1 MRLVTYQ
8 SVEAVNKLL
17 NEGILYIGK
26 DDISFTAPFK
36 NKDNPHY
43 QVLYDYI
50 TKNMMNL
57 NGKSDDVIYPL
68 WAWYTIN
75 GKRRITK
82 KNDQFYKGMYRLEI
96 EIDRKDVLLTDFDKY
111 CYLLNSSYLPKD
123 EEEKEWYSNN
133 MFQISEKQVE
143 ESYKFMFEIFH
154 LTDGYTYFSFLKRNV
169 QATFWVLKKEQ
180 VKKMYLIKE

>member
-26 DDISFTAPFK
+26 NDISFTAPEK
-36 NKDNPHY
+36 NKDNHQY

-50 TKNMMNL
+50 SKNMMNL
-57 NGKSDDVIYPL
+57 KGKTDDIIYPL
-68 WAWYTIN
+68 WAWYIVN
-75 GKRRITK
+75 GKRTISK
-82 KNDQFYKGMYRLEI
+82 ENDQFYKGMYRLEI
-96 EIDRKDVLLTDFDKY
+96 EIDKKDVLLTDFDKY
-111 CYLLNSSYLPKD
+111 CYLLTSSYLPKD
-123 EEEKEWYSNN
+123 EKDKEWYVKN
-133 MFQISEKQVE
+133 MFQISEKEVE

-154 LTDGYTYFSFLKRNV
+154 FRDGYTYFSFLKRNV

-180 VKKMYLIKE
+180 VKKMYFVE